1 MASSRTEPEVLD
13 LVDIAL
19 LLHYGMFT
27 TDPRLRGA
35 KLLEVAYPGEKLT
48 TAKPMRSDFLPKDGR
63 SQTTI
68 LFEIPS
74 TQTPAGSA
82 NEPDLPSNMVP
93 PESLTFNPK
102 LNLLTPKQFETLF
115 YQARGFNGCF
125 TAAVLLQNFFD
136 LIPQSTT
143 KLHIRHGP
151 LPGGAKSSSGFSY
164 TTTLDTFR
172 IVEKTFVGPQ
182 FCTTI
187 MVHPTGR
194 VHVSGDESTIIHAVV
209 AFTQPGTG
217 SLTSFLDLSSLQFG
231 DVGRG
236 LGGSGLFALE
246 TLDEFNTRMG
256 KISKG
261 VLEDETQI
269 SHRIRANPDTED
281 WLTLVAQQAKA
292 RWDKRDKEK
301 WCGHCGAPVSTAK
314 TCSGCMKAWYCGQEH
329 QRMAWRLHKYY
340 CVKK

>member
-13 LVDIAL
+13 LVDISL

-35 KLLEVAYPGEKLT
+35 KLLEVAYPGQQLT
-48 TAKPMRSDFLPKDGR
+48 TAKLMTSDFLPNDGR

-68 LFEIPS
+68 LFESPS
-74 TQTPAGSA
+74 MQPPAGSA
-82 NEPDLPSNMVP
+82 REPDLPSNMVSA
-93 PESLTFNPK
+93 ESLTFNPE
-102 LNLLTPKQFETLF
+102 LNLLTPKQLETLF

-125 TAAVLLQNFFD
+125 TAAALLQIFFD
-136 LIPQSTT
+136 QFPQSAT
-143 KLHIRHGP
+143 KLHVRHGP
-151 LPGGAKSSSGFSY
+151 ASGGAKGASGVSY
-164 TTTLDTFR
+164 TTGLDTFR

-187 MVHPTGR
+187 IVHPTGR
-194 VHVSGDESTIIHAVV
+194 VHVSGDEATIIHAVV
-209 AFTQPGTG
+209 AFTRPGAEG
-217 SLTSFLDLSSLQFG
+217 PTSFLDLTSMQFG

-256 KISKG
+256 QISKG
-261 VLEDETQI
+261 VLEDTTQI
-269 SHRIRANPDTED
+269 SHRTSAHPDTLD
-281 WLTLVAQQAKA
+281 WLRLVALQAKA
-292 RWDKRDKEK
+292 RWEKRDTEK